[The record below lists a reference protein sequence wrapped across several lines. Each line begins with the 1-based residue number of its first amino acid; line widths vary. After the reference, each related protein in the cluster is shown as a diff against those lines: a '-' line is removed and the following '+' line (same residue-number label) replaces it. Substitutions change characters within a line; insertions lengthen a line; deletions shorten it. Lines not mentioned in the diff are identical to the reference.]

1 MLIFTGSS
9 SDKSVQKKQKT
20 AYFSRVELTQILNV
34 YSTRVA
40 GGEWRDY
47 ALDHNDGSALFSIY
61 KSSHEMPLYTIEKKR
76 LKGKDRWIY
85 IVSDRRKL
93 LRQSARLN
101 DVLEYLNN
109 LPRLVNN

>member
-1 MLIFTGSS
+1 MLIINGSS
-9 SDKSVQKKQKT
+9 AEKTNLKKQKT
-20 AYFSRVELTQILNV
+20 AYFSRIELTQILNV

-40 GGEWRDY
+40 AGEWRDY
-47 ALDHNDGSALFSIY
+47 ALDHSDGLAVFSIY

-85 IVSDRRKL
+85 IVSDRRKA
-93 LRQSARLN
+93 LRQSARLT
-101 DVLEYLNN
+101 DVLDYLNN

>member
-1 MLIFTGSS
+1 MLIYTGSAQ
-9 SDKSVQKKQKT
+9 DKTPSKKQKT
-20 AYFSRVELTQILNV
+20 AYFARLELTQILNV

-40 GGEWRDY
+40 AGEWRDY
-47 ALDHNDGSALFSIY
+47 ALDHREGSAIFSIY

-76 LKGKDRWIY
+76 LKGKDRWLY

>member
-1 MLIFTGSS
+1 MLIINGSS
-9 SDKSVQKKQKT
+9 SDKNHQKKQKT
-20 AYFSRVELTQILNV
+20 AYFSKIELTQILNV

-40 GGEWRDY
+40 AGEWRDY
-47 ALDHNDGSALFSIY
+47 ALDHMDGAAVFSIY

-85 IVSDRRKL
+85 IVSDRRKA
-93 LRQSARLN
+93 LRQAARLA
-101 DVLEYLNN
+101 DVLDYLNN

>member
-1 MLIFTGSS
+1 MLIISGSS
-9 SDKSVQKKQKT
+9 SDKSSQKKQKT
-20 AYFSRVELTQILNV
+20 AYFSRAELTQILNV
-34 YSTRVA
+34 YSKRVA

-47 ALDHNDGSALFSIY
+47 ALDHHDGLAVFSIY

-85 IVSDRRKL
+85 IVSDRRKAL
-93 LRQSARLN
+93 KQSARLS
-101 DVLEYLNN
+101 DVLDYLNN